1 MKKRL
6 SVILACF
13 ILFSVAALA
22 AGVSVTLNASDSVEI
37 QAAAFAAY
45 LDSLNEADQKECQ
58 QAMQKMLSTDQ
69 SVVDTADSERL
80 VYITPKGEVYHSTEQ
95 CSSLSRSKTINS
107 LTLGE
112 AVTNGRRPCKLCAG
126 K

>member
-37 QAAAFAAY
+37 QAAAFTAY
-45 LDSLNEADQKECQ
+45 LDSLNEADQREWRH
-58 QAMQKMLSTDQ
+58 
-69 SVVDTADSERL
+69 VPVADRL
-80 VYITPKGEVYHSTEQ
+80 PPKNRSLLAKQGRGRILELNR
-95 CSSLSRSKTINS
+95 LSRA
-107 LTLGE
+107 E
-112 AVTNGRRPCKLCAG
+112 R
-126 K
+126 